1 MLKVIIWSTIGIIMF
16 LYLFAC
22 CKAASNADDWMD
34 KKFNEENKN
43 KKDDTHY

>member
-1 MLKVIIWSTIGIIMF
+1 MINAIVWIVIGIVMF

-22 CKAASNADDWMD
+22 CKVCSDADDWMD
-34 KKFNEENKN
+34 EKFNEENKN